1 MIALV
6 LAALLV
12 VVGLAVA
19 LALGKLSFLGADAP
33 TRTAPFEE
41 LPARGPVH
49 PEDLEDLRFD
59 QVLRGYRMVQVDRA
73 LERLR
78 EELAERDTEI
88 RRLRAER
95 DAVARSGDEHD
106 VSPWTR

>member
-19 LALGKLSFLGADAP
+19 LVLGRLRFIGADEP
-33 TRTAPFEE
+33 TRTASFEE
-41 LPARGPVH
+41 LPVRGPVH
-49 PEDLEDLRFD
+49 CEDLEDLRFD
-59 QVLRGYRMVQVDRA
+59 QVLRGYRMGQVDRA

-78 EELAERDTEI
+78 EELTERDIEI

-95 DAVARSGDEHD
+95 DAAAPVGDHYED
-106 VSPWTR
+106 PRWTP